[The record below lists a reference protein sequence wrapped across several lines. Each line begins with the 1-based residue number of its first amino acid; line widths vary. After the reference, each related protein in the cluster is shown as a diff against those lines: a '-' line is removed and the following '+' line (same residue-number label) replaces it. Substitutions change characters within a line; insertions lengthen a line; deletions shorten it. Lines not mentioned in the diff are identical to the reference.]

1 MWAKDRHHRIVS
13 LLAVNDRISTD
24 RLIDELKVS
33 RETIRR
39 DIVSLEAAGQLRR
52 VHGGVECAS
61 QVEHVINQP
70 LKARTEAKRCIALA
84 AVRLIKP
91 GMMIAI
97 DTGTTTL
104 AFASA
109 LASVPNVSVITN
121 SIGVAQMLVATN
133 HDAKVVLLGGRIA
146 KVVLPGGRI
155 GGDLTATFGP
165 LTIEE
170 MSRFSPDMAV
180 FSPVAFSA
188 SHGATS
194 FHQAVAEFGRTMI
207 QRSSRVVMLADHA
220 KLGATSRV
228 LLCDCSQIDV
238 LVTDRRASK
247 EILDELKAAGVKDI
261 LIG

>member
-1 MWAKDRHHRIVS
+1 MWAKDRHHRIIS
-13 LLAVNDRISTD
+13 LLAVNERISTD

-61 QVEHVINQP
+61 QVEQVVKEP
-70 LKARTEAKRCIALA
+70 LKAVNEAKRRIGVA

-91 GMMIAI
+91 GMMVAI
-97 DTGTTTL
+97 DSGTTTL

-109 LASVPNVSVITN
+109 LVGLPDVSVITN
-121 SIGVAQMLVATN
+121 SIGVAQVLVAAN
-133 HDAKVVLLGGRIA
+133 RDAKVVLLGGRI
-146 KVVLPGGRI
+146 
-155 GGDLTATFGP
+155 GGDLTATYGA

-170 MSRFSPDMAV
+170 MSRFSPDIAI

-194 FHQAVAEFGRTMI
+194 FHQAVAEFARSMI
-207 QRSSRVVMLADHA
+207 ERSSKVVMLADHS
-220 KLGATSRV
+220 KFGKTSRV
-228 LLCDCSQIDV
+228 QVCNCSQIDL

-247 EILDELKAAGVKDI
+247 EQLSELKLAGVKDS
-261 LIG
+261 LIA

>member
-1 MWAKDRHHRIVS
+1 MWAKDRHHRIIS

-61 QVEHVINQP
+61 QVEHVVNQP
-70 LKARTEAKRCIALA
+70 LKARTEAKRRIALA
-84 AVRLIKP
+84 AVRLIEP

-109 LASVPNVSVITN
+109 LAGVPNVSVITN
-121 SIGVAQMLVATN
+121 SIGVAQVMVATN
-133 HDAKVVLLGGRIA
+133 HDAKVVLLGGRI
-146 KVVLPGGRI
+146 GGDLTTAYS
-155 GGDLTATFGP
+155 GGDLTATYGP

-170 MSRFSPDMAV
+170 MSRFSPDMAI
-180 FSPVAFSA
+180 FSPMAFSA

-194 FHQAVAEFGRTMI
+194 FHQAVAEFGRAMI
-207 QRSSRVVMLADHA
+207 QRSSRVVMLADNA
-220 KLGATSRV
+220 KLGTTSRV
-228 LLCDCSQIDV
+228 LLCDCAQIDL

-247 EILDELKAAGVKDI
+247 EQLNELKLAGVKDI
-261 LIG
+261 LIA